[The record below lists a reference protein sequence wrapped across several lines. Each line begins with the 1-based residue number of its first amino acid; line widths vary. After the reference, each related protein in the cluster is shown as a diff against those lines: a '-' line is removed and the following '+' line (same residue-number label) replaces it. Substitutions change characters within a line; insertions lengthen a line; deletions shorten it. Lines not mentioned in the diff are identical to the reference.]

1 MSYFFHLV
9 QANKS
14 FEISSPQNGLKMI
27 NLHYLPLSLLLLL
40 LLPGVAA
47 TEVYIQHVGSAT
59 YDAVAQMYEHSFPT
73 APEAQLPSLES
84 GQSAIVVN
92 QNNGQVLGVKQPD
105 EKRPMAST
113 TKMMT
118 ALLVI
123 EKINAGTL
131 ELDDIVVISTNAG
144 TMGDRDAGGRAK
156 GSIMGDCGE
165 DGTACPN
172 TPLDCPGDGQ
182 DCSVGLSLGDLI
194 SIEDLLYGLLLDSAN
209 DAAIALAETVSGSEA
224 NFVVEMNSRAAS
236 LNLANTKF
244 ANSHGRDPQKIIPDD
259 CPDIDFDSEICG
271 HYSTARDLATL
282 ARFALQDPLFAQIV
296 STRTYQTKEWS
307 ARNNDEVDGSMDNSN
322 RLIRGTPDSNPYF
335 YNGAMGVKTGTTQ
348 RAGRC
353 LVAAATRQQGSVI
366 TVVLGAENN
375 DDRYKDSRRL
385 LNYGFEAL
393 YDLNSKYVSQS
404 VPSVIPSGQS
414 AQASVTLRNT
424 GNVDW
429 IASDKLVSRA
439 SGWLQNEVTLGKRVV
454 PGQQITIQIQL
465 FPSSSGNYQFR
476 WQMSRPFRGKFGAVT
491 PAVTVHVEGDCASLQ
506 QQHQQILAELR
517 GVQAEFHTAPPK
529 LKPFLSSE
537 VSRLQGA
544 LDAITLQLQSAGCH

>member
-1 MSYFFHLV
+1 
-9 QANKS
+9 
-14 FEISSPQNGLKMI
+14 MI
-27 NLHYLPLSLLLLL
+27 TLHYLSLSLLWLL

-47 TEVYIQHVGSAT
+47 AEVYIQHVGSAT
-59 YDAVAQMYEHSFPT
+59 YDAATAQMYEHSFPT
-73 APEAQLPSLES
+73 TTESQLPSLES
-84 GQSAIVVN
+84 GQSAIVID
-92 QNNGQVLGVKQPD
+92 QSNGQVLGVKQPD

-123 EKINAGTL
+123 EQINAGML
-131 ELDDIVVISTNAG
+131 ELDDIVVISANAG
-144 TMGDRDAGGRAK
+144 SMGDRDAGVRAK

-165 DGTACPN
+165 DGAACPN

-307 ARNNDEVDGSMDNSN
+307 ARDNDEVDGSMDNSN
-322 RLIRGTPDSNPYF
+322 RLIRGTSDSNPYF
-335 YNGAMGVKTGTTQ
+335 YNGAMGVKTGTTK
-348 RAGRC
+348 RAGAC

-366 TVVLGAENN
+366 TVVLGANRLN
-375 DDRYKDSRRL
+375 DDRYIDSRRL

-393 YDLNSKYVSQS
+393 FDLNSTFVSQS
-404 VPSVIPSGQS
+404 VPSVIPPGQS

-424 GNVDW
+424 GNVNW

-439 SGWLQNEVTLGKRVV
+439 SGWLQNEVTLGQRVV
-454 PGQQITIQIQL
+454 PGQQVTIQIQL
-465 FPSSSGNYQFR
+465 FPSSAGNYQFR

-517 GVQAEFHTAPPK
+517 GVEAELHTASPN
-529 LKPFLSSE
+529 LKPFLVSE
-537 VSRLQGA
+537 VRRLQGVLA
-544 LDAITLQLQSAGCH
+544 AITLQLQSAGCH